1 MRPGLVLSNGSAS
14 PFSASFFPR
23 GEIEREPSLQHG
35 DAVLNLL
42 EFTRVEVEEPA
53 VAQRH
58 GVNHADVDADFRQL
72 HLRRLDLE
80 LGREDDEPMSAV
92 FVHVNLPDGALREGA
107 VGIAKGD
114 GTRLAVAD
122 PADLRELHPTVGVVD
137 VRRLELRNPKTVAY
151 VLSLEPG
158 PFLSGRIVLGTEAVP
173 DRPVEIAKCLL
184 KGLGHRFLEERSLR
198 RLLPLNQFRGQFAVG
213 EELFSGFP
221 SFVLQ
226 RQGLV
231 EHETP
236 TPRVSAQGR
245 SQGFVDVEFK
255 LEAAEEF
262 HDSLSYSL

>member
-1 MRPGLVLSNGSAS
+1 M
-14 PFSASFFPR
+14 
-23 GEIEREPSLQHG
+23 
-35 DAVLNLL
+35 
-42 EFTRVEVEEPA
+42 
-53 VAQRH
+53 
-58 GVNHADVDADFRQL
+58 NHAHVDSDFRRL
-72 HLRRLDLE
+72 HLRRVDLE
-80 LGREDDEPMSAV
+80 LGREDDEPTSAV

-114 GTRLAVAD
+114 GTRLAVTD

-137 VRRLELRNPKTVAY
+137 VRRLELRNPETVAC
-151 VLSLEPG
+151 VLGLEPG

-184 KGLGHRFLEERSLR
+184 KGLGHRFLEERSLHR
-198 RLLPLNQFRGQFAVG
+198 PLPLNQFRGQFAVG

-245 SQGFVDVEFK
+245 SQRFVDVEFK
-255 LEAAEEF
+255 LEAAEDF
-262 HDSLSYSL
+262 HDSLFYSRAEREGPYIPRLKARVLRPV